1 MIPIN
6 RTTITL
12 GILIVLLA
20 ALGIQTVRASRYRA
34 KMVLAENER
43 EQVISF
49 ANATKTEAERYKNEL
64 GNVINRTEQ
73 LELTIKNV
81 NELKETERLKF
92 LREFSRL
99 KANLKNLEEA
109 GRFDWLIE
117 EDSIPMEVVNVP
129 CTDTLRAFNYRLKDE
144 YNDIEAMVLDTPRVS
159 IRVPIYYAELWDRK
173 WFLGKKRYYMET
185 TSPNKLIRLEAQETF
200 KVSKRKR

>member
-12 GILIVLLA
+12 SVLIILLA
-20 ALGIQTVRASRYRA
+20 ALGIQTVRAARYRA

-49 ANATKTEAERYKNEL
+49 ANATKVEAERYKNEL
-64 GNVINRTEQ
+64 GNIVNRTEQ

-92 LREFSRL
+92 LKEFSRL
-99 KANLKNLEEA
+99 KNNLRNLEEA
-109 GRFDWLIE
+109 GRFDWLID
-117 EDSIPMEVVNVP
+117 EDSIPMEIVSVP
-129 CTDTLRAFNYRLKDE
+129 CTDTLKAFNYKLKDE
-144 YNDIEAMVLDTPRVS
+144 FNDIEAMVLDTPRLN
-159 IRVPIYYAELWDRK
+159 IRVPIYYVELWDRK
-173 WFLGKKRYYMET
+173 WFLGKKNYYIET

-200 KVSKRKR
+200 KVSKRRR

>member
-12 GILIVLLA
+12 GILIILLA
-20 ALGIQTVRASRYRA
+20 ALGIQTVRAARYRA
-34 KMVLAENER
+34 KMVIAENER
-43 EQVISF
+43 EQVITF
-49 ANATKTEAERYKNEL
+49 ANAAKIETEKYKNEL

-92 LREFSRL
+92 LQEFSRL
-99 KANLKNLEEA
+99 KNNLKNLEEA
-109 GRFDWLIE
+109 GRFDWLID
-117 EDSIPMEVVNVP
+117 EDSIPMEIVSVP

-144 YNDIEAMVLDTPRVS
+144 YNDIEAMVLDTPRLN

-173 WFLGKKRYYMET
+173 WFLGKKRYYIET